1 MEGDD
6 TAVVTKV
13 DGEWEI
19 ASHMTTGPPKTRADP
34 GKPSAMV

>member
-13 DGEWEI
+13 DGKWKI
-19 ASHMTTGPPKTRADP
+19 ASHMITGLPKTEAEP
-34 GKPSAMV
+34 GKSSAMV